1 MNKVQD
7 LVANLNDLIRKELAF
22 DSKLSEV
29 LADFPGKEKVE
40 TFIEE
45 YEAVIAFL
53 LLRMR
58 NHFIDALHSFI
69 AKDDSETL
77 EAILSYFQE
86 HVSYEMF
93 VEELAAESERFL
105 RMSVEEFSKVIM
117 DSLDPEVPFQVL
129 SNRSIKWIEEWSQEL
144 AELMNLSTQNSV
156 EKILTT
162 AINEGKGIDYVER
175 ELMEHE
181 SFSRQRA
188 RTTAITEVLTAS
200 SVAQQESYSQSPA
213 VIGKRWKH
221 SGTKGIDPRENHMA
235 LDGTV
240 VPVDEPFVIPGS
252 EEVAMFPRD
261 PNLSAKERVNCH
273 CALGPAV
280 DESIT
285 GLSPEEKQA
294 IRDEALAEMNSKG
307 AWE

>member
-1 MNKVQD
+1 MTNVEE
-7 LVANLNDLIRKELAF
+7 LIKSIDAFVKAATEGELT
-22 DSKLSEV
+22 DILP
-29 LADFPGKEKVE
+29 DFPG
-40 TFIEE
+40 
-45 YEAVIAFL
+45 
-53 LLRMR
+53 RDR
-58 NHFIDALHSFI
+58 
-69 AKDDSETL
+69 
-77 EAILSYFQE
+77 
-86 HVSYEMF
+86 
-93 VEELAAESERFL
+93 
-105 RMSVEEFSKVIM
+105 VEEFVENFETIVAGLLVAQKQRYLELLGAFTAKSDQEILEAYLSFLQEEIFSYEIFVQQMTEETSSYLEMTVSEFCRIIM
-117 DSLDPEVPFQVL
+117 DSLDPDVPFQVL
-129 SNRSIKWIEEWSQEL
+129 SNRSITWIEEWSQDL

-156 EKILTT
+156 EKILKK
-162 AINEGKGIDYVER
+162 AIKEGKGIDYVER

-213 VIGKRWKH
+213 VVGKRWKH

-252 EEVAMFPRD
+252 EEIAMFPRD

>member
-1 MNKVQD
+1 MTNVEE
-7 LVANLNDLIRKELAF
+7 LIKSIDAFVKAATEGELT
-22 DSKLSEV
+22 DILP
-29 LADFPGKEKVE
+29 DFPG
-40 TFIEE
+40 
-45 YEAVIAFL
+45 
-53 LLRMR
+53 RDR
-58 NHFIDALHSFI
+58 
-69 AKDDSETL
+69 
-77 EAILSYFQE
+77 
-86 HVSYEMF
+86 
-93 VEELAAESERFL
+93 
-105 RMSVEEFSKVIM
+105 VEEFVEDFETIVAGLLVAQKQRYLELLGAFTAKSDQEILEAYLSFLQEEIFSYEVFVQQMTEETRSYLEMTVSEFCRIIM
-117 DSLDPEVPFQVL
+117 DSLDPDVPFQVL
-129 SNRSIKWIEEWSQEL
+129 SNRSITWIEEWSQEL

-240 VPVDEPFVIPGS
+240 VPVDEPFVIPDS